1 MLGRWIGCDLI
12 ASFLQT
18 TFCRCPE
25 RRIVVNNM
33 HEPRQECLPEY
44 GSPVGI
50 ATLASM
56 VFRIKLT
63 ITLWLNRVTPV
74 RPSVWCPPIAM
85 HQFGV
90 ADD

>member
-1 MLGRWIGCDLI
+1 MLGRWIGCDLT

-44 GSPVGI
+44 GPPVGI

-56 VFRIKLT
+56 VFQDQVNDHAVVEPRHPRT
-63 ITLWLNRVTPV
+63 AV
-74 RPSVWCPPIAM
+74 RLVSTHRDASIRRRR
-85 HQFGV
+85 
-90 ADD
+90 